1 MSAYTILP
9 SELFDAYKTESISLR
24 SFNILTALYHMAD
37 FGADAPL
44 GPGVVRAMSAERVLR
59 YLRESITRSS
69 VRQMQRQLKR
79 LRDAGWYTWDYED
92 GSKRPYNIWLR
103 NFPVLKKEGGAGNG
117 GRENSDVA
125 DGDGEN
131 VAENVAVVELLRPS
145 IPKSCMCRS
154 KRNVADG
161 VAEDYAVNVRTMS
174 PNNQYAPYG
183 RAPLHRGESTPAA
196 PPDPRLAEL
205 KALVYNLAGHLPSA
219 SDGTLQRII
228 DTHDFD
234 EVKEAVKDFIDLTD
248 HKSRS
253 DLNRLFGQ
261 DGSGLDSVI
270 QSIRGKKAQQQAEEQ
285 ARAVRAK
292 ERAAEAAAKKQAEEQ
307 SS

>member
-1 MSAYTILP
+1 MIAYTILP
-9 SELFDAYKTESISLR
+9 SAVFDAYKTESINLR
-24 SFNILTALYHMAD
+24 FFNILTALYHMAD
-37 FGADAPL
+37 FGADTPL

-103 NFPVLKKEGGAGNG
+103 NFPVLKKESGAGNG
-117 GRENSDVA
+117 GTENSGVA
-125 DGDGEN
+125 DRDGEN
-131 VAENVAVVELLRPS
+131 VAVVKLLRPC
-145 IPKSCMCRS
+145 IPESCGCS
-154 KRNVADG
+154 AKRNVADG
-161 VAEDYAVNVRTMS
+161 VADNDAVNVRKLS
-174 PNNQYAPYG
+174 SNNQYSPSG
-183 RAPLHRGESTPAA
+183 REPLHRGELTETA
-196 PPDPRLAEL
+196 PPDSRLAQL
-205 KALVYNLAGHLPSA
+205 KALVYDLADQLPPT
-219 SDGTLQRII
+219 SDAMLQRII
-228 DTHDFD
+228 DTRDFD
-234 EVKEAVKDFIDLTD
+234 EVKVAVKDFIDLTD

-285 ARAVRAK
+285 ARAVRGK
-292 ERAAEAAAKKQAEEQ
+292 ERAAEAAAKKKAEEQ
-307 SS
+307 SSASA

>member
-9 SELFDAYKTESISLR
+9 SEVFDAYKTESISLR
-24 SFNILTALYHMAD
+24 FFNILTALYHMAD
-37 FGADAPL
+37 FAADAPL

-59 YLRESITRSS
+59 YLRESITTSS

-103 NFPVLKKEGGAGNG
+103 NFPVLKKEKSSAGND

-131 VAENVAVVELLRPS
+131 VADYVAVVELLRPCN
-145 IPKSCMCRS
+145 PKACMCRS
-154 KRNVADG
+154 KRNVADD
-161 VAEDYAVNVRTMS
+161 VADGDAVNVRTMS
-174 PNNQYAPYG
+174 SNNQYAPSG
-183 RAPLHRGESTPAA
+183 RSPLHRGNSTETA

-205 KALVYNLAGHLPSA
+205 KALVYSLAGQLPPT
-219 SDGTLQRII
+219 SDAMLQRII
-228 DTHDFD
+228 DTREFD
-234 EVKEAVKDFIDLTD
+234 EVKAAVKDFIEVTE

-253 DLNRLFGQ
+253 DLNRLFGY

-270 QSIRGKKAQQQAEEQ
+270 QSLRKEEAEEQ

-292 ERAAEAAAKKQAEEQ
+292 ERAAETAAKKKAEE
-307 SS
+307 SSPSA

>member
-9 SELFDAYKTESISLR
+9 SEVFDAYKTESISLR
-24 SFNILTALYHMAD
+24 FFNILTALYHMAD

-59 YLRESITRSS
+59 YLRESITTSS

-103 NFPVLKKEGGAGNG
+103 NFPVLKKEGGAGNDG
-117 GRENSDVA
+117 TENSGVA

-131 VAENVAVVELLRPS
+131 VVENVAVVKLLRPC
-145 IPKSCMCRS
+145 IPESCGCRA

-161 VAEDYAVNVRTMS
+161 VADNDAVNVRKLS
-174 PNNQYAPYG
+174 SNNQYAPSG
-183 RAPLHRGESTPAA
+183 REPLHRGESTETAPA
-196 PPDPRLAEL
+196 DPRLAEL
-205 KALVYNLAGHLPSA
+205 KALVYSLAGQLPPT
-219 SDGTLQRII
+219 SDAMLQRII
-228 DTHDFD
+228 DTREFD
-234 EVKEAVKDFIDLTD
+234 EVKAAVKDFIEVTE

-253 DLNRLFGQ
+253 DLNRLFGY

-270 QSIRGKKAQQQAEEQ
+270 QSLRKEEAEEQ

-292 ERAAEAAAKKQAEEQ
+292 ERAAETAAKKKAEEQ
-307 SS
+307 SSASA